1 MLSIRKYLENL
12 LLEPFYHII
21 VNKFFFMSYLKKMY
35 ISEKALK
42 WIYISPSKIKQNL
55 DMSFIEI
62 EYIAQA
68 TQ

>member
-1 MLSIRKYLENL
+1 M
-12 LLEPFYHII
+12 P
-21 VNKFFFMSYLKKMY
+21 YLKKMY
-35 ISEKALK
+35 ISEKVLK
-42 WIYISPSKIKQNL
+42 WIYIFPSKIKQNL

>member
-1 MLSIRKYLENL
+1 
-12 LLEPFYHII
+12 
-21 VNKFFFMSYLKKMY
+21 MSYLKKMY